1 MLNLLATCVYPDDLS
16 KKYISN
22 KNFSLNKQFILFI
35 LSCKR
40 YYSYANIYV
49 FTNKKK
55 LVNSMLQKYNR
66 SKNIYLLPEEN
77 NFDITHCEN
86 HSGEHFTYAFSKLD
100 AIHCYEKSKYF
111 NPIQNI
117 ILTDLD
123 AILLPKKV
131 CDLKFFFSKDPI
143 AIDYKNEL
151 EYGFN
156 LHKVINKINK
166 KTKLQNL
173 ENGLKDHWIN
183 SGFLI
188 LNKNMI
194 KDIKEN
200 SKSLVENLRK
210 KRVYAKKMIDHY
222 SDEIVFSSFFKNNN
236 GKGIPNVL
244 DNKIANFYWTT
255 KTKTKTLEYLSFHYY
270 PLHIHL
276 PASKYQNNFYLALKN
291 IMNFPIKF
299 PDKFEVFLTIF
310 LINLYGFYGRRLRPF
325 LSKLFKKIIF
335 LGK

>member
-131 CDLKFFFSKDPI
+131 CDLKFFF
-143 AIDYKNEL
+143 
-151 EYGFN
+151 
-156 LHKVINKINK
+156 
-166 KTKLQNL
+166 
-173 ENGLKDHWIN
+173 
-183 SGFLI
+183 
-188 LNKNMI
+188 
-194 KDIKEN
+194 
-200 SKSLVENLRK
+200 
-210 KRVYAKKMIDHY
+210 
-222 SDEIVFSSFFKNNN
+222 
-236 GKGIPNVL
+236 
-244 DNKIANFYWTT
+244 
-255 KTKTKTLEYLSFHYY
+255 
-270 PLHIHL
+270 
-276 PASKYQNNFYLALKN
+276 
-291 IMNFPIKF
+291 
-299 PDKFEVFLTIF
+299 
-310 LINLYGFYGRRLRPF
+310 
-325 LSKLFKKIIF
+325 
-335 LGK
+335 